1 MSKFWGLL
9 LTVLVSNTCIADTS
23 MPSSATLLKNFD
35 RMGVVEKGKWKNGE
49 SPDGVKILTFRD
61 VGDIY
66 SLNPDFA
73 SSVSLTKGEKN
84 KDEFLHSEEVCK
96 NLVYGVTGEK
106 NQVISDTVTNIVYGA
121 ARSRDRSDSDS
132 VKDYW
137 IEAEFIHI
145 GETPGLAC
153 KVSKLVKWD

>member
-1 MSKFWGLL
+1 MNKLWGLFF
-9 LTVLVSNTCIADTS
+9 TVLVSNSCIADDA
-23 MPSSATLLKNFD
+23 MPSSTTLLKNFD
-35 RMGVVEKGKWKNGE
+35 KLGIVEKGKWKNGE
-49 SPDGVKILTFRD
+49 SPDGIKTLIFRD

-84 KDEFLHSEEVCK
+84 KEEFLHSEEVCK
-96 NLVYGVTGEK
+96 NLVYGVVGEK
-106 NQVISDTVTNIVYGA
+106 NQAIGDVVTNIVYGA
-121 ARSRDRSDSDS
+121 ARKKTRSDSDS

-153 KVSKLVKWD
+153 KVSKVVKWD